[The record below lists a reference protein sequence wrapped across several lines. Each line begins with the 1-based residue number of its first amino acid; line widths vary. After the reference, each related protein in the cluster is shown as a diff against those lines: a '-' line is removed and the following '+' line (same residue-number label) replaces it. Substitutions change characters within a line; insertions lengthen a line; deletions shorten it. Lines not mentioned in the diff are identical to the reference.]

1 MVLTVCGKEVST
13 GRVSV
18 DVRTKEAQNSD
29 YFLENRFH
37 QFKKTGETWR
47 GLPSPTEWLQGPW
60 VRRID

>member
-13 GRVSV
+13 GRVSE

-47 GLPSPTEWLQGPW
+47 GLPSPTE
-60 VRRID
+60 